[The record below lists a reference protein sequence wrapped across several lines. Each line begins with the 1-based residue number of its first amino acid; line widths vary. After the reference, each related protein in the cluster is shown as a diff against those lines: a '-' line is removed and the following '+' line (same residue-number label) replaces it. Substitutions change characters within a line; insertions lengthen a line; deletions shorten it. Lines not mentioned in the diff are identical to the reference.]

1 MCTVSVLFCQ
11 KRGLMIQLHG
21 CVIDYVGVKLQTA
34 LFMLCTSLW
43 KNVCLL
49 GQTLRLKA
57 KLAVDPVVILTVPGH
72 VCCVKSCVY
81 IVI

>member
-1 MCTVSVLFCQ
+1 MVSVLFSQ
-11 KRGLMIQLHG
+11 KPGLMIQLHG
-21 CVIDYVGVKLQTA
+21 CFIDYVGIKLRTA
-34 LFMLCTSLW
+34 LFTLCTTLW

-57 KLAVDPVVILTVPGH
+57 KLAVDPVVILTAPGH

-81 IVI
+81 IDI